1 MADPLDKI
9 TVLLPEGATISDVL
23 AAKPVMPFDKDVVE
37 FIAEF
42 GRGLRRDP
50 ALRRFPE
57 LVALGYWARN
67 STIERLRQRFE
78 TAYPEAVRLPRGIAF
93 HVAPANVDTIFVYS
107 LLLSM
112 LAGNCNL
119 VRVSARGGEQSNRLM
134 ASLSAAL
141 SSAPPAVKAANA
153 VIRYQRDDAVTD
165 RLSLLADLRI
175 VWGGDDS
182 VRAIRR
188 SPLAPR
194 GVELVFPNRYS
205 AAVFD
210 AKSWMAEEDQ
220 AGIARKFV
228 NDTLWFGQMACSSP
242 RAMIWRGN
250 ADEVEAA
257 SASFW
262 RAMGEA
268 AEEADLPFE
277 PADAVAKLVAEQS
290 LAIRREISILAQAG
304 NRIRAV
310 RDNDPGH
317 LGESALASGGF
328 FVECRVDRL
337 DELAPVVRSDWQSI
351 ASFGVSAEDWRAFL
365 TTNRPAGID
374 RITEIGSALDF
385 NSIWDGEDLLTAM
398 SRITNLEIR

>member
-141 SSAPPAVKAANA
+141 SSAP
-153 VIRYQRDDAVTD
+153 
-165 RLSLLADLRI
+165 
-175 VWGGDDS
+175 
-182 VRAIRR
+182 RR
-188 SPLAPR
+188 
-194 GVELVFPNRYS
+194 
-205 AAVFD
+205 
-210 AKSWMAEEDQ
+210 
-220 AGIARKFV
+220 
-228 NDTLWFGQMACSSP
+228 
-242 RAMIWRGN
+242 
-250 ADEVEAA
+250 
-257 SASFW
+257 
-262 RAMGEA
+262 
-268 AEEADLPFE
+268 
-277 PADAVAKLVAEQS
+277 
-290 LAIRREISILAQAG
+290 
-304 NRIRAV
+304 
-310 RDNDPGH
+310 
-317 LGESALASGGF
+317 
-328 FVECRVDRL
+328 
-337 DELAPVVRSDWQSI
+337 
-351 ASFGVSAEDWRAFL
+351 
-365 TTNRPAGID
+365 
-374 RITEIGSALDF
+374 
-385 NSIWDGEDLLTAM
+385 
-398 SRITNLEIR
+398 